1 MKKEW
6 TWLAAGVILASSLS
20 LIGCGDK
27 NNARGT
33 SPSPGESAPAM
44 QTEGTAPEA
53 PPTTTP
59 SDGQSPSGT
68 SKDSKPAGPGT
79 AQRG

>member
-1 MKKEW
+1 
-6 TWLAAGVILASSLS
+6 
-20 LIGCGDK
+20 
-27 NNARGT
+27 
-33 SPSPGESAPAM
+33 M